1 MSALKV
7 SITGKGVISPLGHSA
22 ESLFEACL
30 KNQSGVRGFEINL
43 QGLDVAWV
51 PVAPCDFDDK
61 AVKTPSKITPDRGT
75 AMALVAAKQAFEN
88 SGLGLETLDHDRT
101 GLFWGSGMS
110 GAHSF
115 ESICRQIYNEHQRL
129 RPTTVLT
136 TMPNAAV
143 AEIALALKVKG
154 HALGYACACA
164 SSAVAIG
171 EAVRAIRGGWLDVA
185 IVGGHESM
193 LMPGILSSWQAMRV
207 LSPIHQDRNDAHQ
220 ACRPF
225 AKDRHGFAM
234 GEGAGALILESEAH
248 AKKRQH
254 QTRFYLSGYATNCD
268 SEHITHPNPQGQV
281 KAMTNA
287 LRDAGLA
294 PQDIGYVNA
303 HGTGTQSGDAAEA
316 ASLAEVFGINAVP
329 VSSTKAVHGHL
340 IGAGGVLETIIAVK
354 ALECQQL
361 PATAHVKEVDPKFSI
376 DLIQHQARVT
386 HNLRHVMSNSFAF
399 GGTNAVL
406 IASLA

>member
-1 MSALKV
+1 MSAIQV
-7 SITGKGVISPLGHSA
+7 YITGKGVISPLGHSA
-22 ESLFEACL
+22 DSLFEACL

-43 QGLDVAWV
+43 QGLDAAWV
-51 PVAPCDFDDK
+51 PVASCDFDDK
-61 AVKTPSKITPDRGT
+61 SVKTPSKITPDRGT

-88 SGLGLETLDHDRT
+88 SGLNLEMLDHDRT

-207 LSPIHQDRNDAHQ
+207 LSPIHQDLSDAYQ

-234 GEGAGALILESEAH
+234 GEGAGALVLESETH
-248 AKKRQH
+248 TKKRQH
-254 QTRFYLSGYATNCD
+254 QTRIYLSGYATNCD

-281 KAMTNA
+281 KAMRNA
-287 LRDAGLA
+287 LRDAGLT

-316 ASLAEVFGINAVP
+316 ASLAEVFGVNAVP

-361 PATAHVKEVDPKFSI
+361 PATAHVQEVDPKFNI
-376 DLIQHQARVT
+376 DLIQHQARHT
-386 HNLRHVMSNSFAF
+386 LNMRHVMSNSFAF